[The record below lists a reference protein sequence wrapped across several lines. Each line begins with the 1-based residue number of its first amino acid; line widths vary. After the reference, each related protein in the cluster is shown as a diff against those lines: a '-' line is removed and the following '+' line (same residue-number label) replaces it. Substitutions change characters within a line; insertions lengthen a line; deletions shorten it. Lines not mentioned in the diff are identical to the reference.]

1 MLYEQ
6 NEQKPLGH
14 ILTVDSWDPRLTH
27 FRCKLIYDKN
37 TVDKKKTIN
46 DLQIGIRGLKLNY
59 LETKDEST
67 HIWRWIWEALKI
79 DPEGRPWLMSYIWGW
94 VSEKRRKIRL
104 LFCNRGDDTLSVL
117 ISRRLLEHQVRA
129 LALGQSCVII
139 TFIFLSY
146 LILIEY
152 VIQLV

>member
-67 HIWRWIWEALKI
+67 HI
-79 DPEGRPWLMSYIWGW
+79 
-94 VSEKRRKIRL
+94 
-104 LFCNRGDDTLSVL
+104 
-117 ISRRLLEHQVRA
+117 
-129 LALGQSCVII
+129 
-139 TFIFLSY
+139 
-146 LILIEY
+146 
-152 VIQLV
+152 